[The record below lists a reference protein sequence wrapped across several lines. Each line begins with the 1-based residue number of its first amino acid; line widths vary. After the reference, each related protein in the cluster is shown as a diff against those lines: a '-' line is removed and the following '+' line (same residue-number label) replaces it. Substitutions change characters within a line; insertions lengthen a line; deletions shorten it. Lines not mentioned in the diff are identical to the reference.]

1 MGKTLSLYLI
11 RRYLVSFFSIM
22 LGLLTIVYIAEM
34 LELLRRSTV
43 HADVGFN
50 FILGM
55 AALKLPQTLQVLL
68 PSTILFTAL
77 HFFWSMTQTRELE
90 VARAAG
96 VSVWNFLTPVILVAL
111 LIGLFEILVVN
122 PFAAAMLSRYERLDG
137 VYFKNQE
144 TAVRFFSS
152 GVWISQSNAENSR
165 AAFIHA
171 QSMRPHTFTLIRVT
185 VFERADKINE
195 GERFD
200 ADMAELK
207 EGYWLL
213 TNVYRHPRGIKSE
226 FLPQMRLPTD
236 LTRQRIEEGFSS
248 PNSLS
253 FWQLPAFIRT
263 LDAAGLSSIRHRLYF
278 DSLLAKPVLLAAMTV
293 VAAVFGLRQTRRG
306 GVFRTIVIGLMLGLL
321 LFILNDVL
329 QTFAA
334 SGGMPILL
342 AAWGP
347 ALVGLMA
354 GAAAL
359 FHYEDG

>member
-1 MGKTLSLYLI
+1 MGKTLSFYLI
-11 RRYLVSFFSIM
+11 RRYFASFLSIM
-22 LGLLTIVYIAEM
+22 LGLLTIVYVAEM
-34 LELLRRSTV
+34 LELLRRSAV
-43 HADVGFN
+43 HTDVGFN

-68 PSTILFTAL
+68 PSAILFTAL

-96 VSVWNFLTPVILVAL
+96 ISVWNFLTPVILVAL
-111 LIGLFEILVVN
+111 FIGFFEIFVIN
-122 PFAAAMLSRYERLDG
+122 PFAAAMMSRYERLDG

-144 TAVRFFSS
+144 TAVRLSSS
-152 GVWISQSNAENSR
+152 GVWISQSKAENSH

-171 QSMRPHTFTLIRVT
+171 QSMRPHTFTLTRVT

-195 GERFD
+195 GERVD

-213 TNVYRHPRGIKSE
+213 TNVYRHPRGVKSE
-226 FLPQMRLPTD
+226 FLHQMRLPTD

-263 LDAAGLSSIRHRLYF
+263 LDAAGLSSVRHRLYF
-278 DSLLAKPVLLAAMTV
+278 DSLLAKPVLLAAMTL

-306 GVFRTIVIGLMLGLL
+306 GVFRTIVIGLVLGLL

-347 ALVGLMA
+347 ALMGLMA